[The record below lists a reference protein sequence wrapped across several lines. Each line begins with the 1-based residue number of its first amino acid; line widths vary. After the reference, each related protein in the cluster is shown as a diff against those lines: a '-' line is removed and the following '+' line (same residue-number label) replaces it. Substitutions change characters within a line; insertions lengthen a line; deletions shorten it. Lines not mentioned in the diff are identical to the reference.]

1 MIKWF
6 LWCTLLLA
14 GARASAS
21 VNGCFV
27 AGGLNEL
34 HFGIYDPSNANAV
47 KKKLDLRIQCDKPN
61 PIKIS
66 FGPSQHSGEINT
78 RKMQGWVN
86 QGVPSINYLRYNLYK
101 YLSGTVLGQGDA
113 ALVVPM
119 SGSGEGLVSF
129 GAWIDP
135 GQQVGTG
142 YYEDGVVVTLNL

>member
-14 GARASAS
+14 GVRASAS

-34 HFGIYDPSNANAV
+34 HFGVYDPSNANAV

-86 QGVPSINYLRYNLYK
+86 QGVPSVNYLRYNLYK
-101 YLSGTVLGQGDA
+101 YLSGTVLGQGMR
-113 ALVVPM
+113 LLWCRCQERVRGWSVFGP
-119 SGSGEGLVSF
+119 GSTLVSRWER
-129 GAWIDP
+129 GITKMVWW
-135 GQQVGTG
+135 
-142 YYEDGVVVTLNL
+142 LH